1 MQFIAMTN
9 VDFKFLIVLDLTSIY
24 NVMIINLSR
33 KNANM
38 QMFKHEWTFA
48 LLKK

>member
-33 KNANM
+33 KNANK
-38 QMFKHEWTFA
+38 QMFKHEWTFV
-48 LLKK
+48 LLEK